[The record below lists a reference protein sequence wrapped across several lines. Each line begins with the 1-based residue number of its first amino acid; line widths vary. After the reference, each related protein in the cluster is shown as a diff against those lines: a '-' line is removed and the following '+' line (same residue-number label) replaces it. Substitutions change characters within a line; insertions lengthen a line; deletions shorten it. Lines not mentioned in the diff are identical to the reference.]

1 MLSHLFTNGGDA
13 SELTLFL
20 AGFVSLIGL
29 VARMAG
35 VWA

>member
-1 MLSHLFTNGGDA
+1 MLSLLFKNGDCT
-13 SELTLFL
+13 ELALFL

-35 VWA
+35 VWS

>member
-1 MLSHLFTNGGDA
+1 MLSHLFTNGDA